1 MRFKR
6 AARLHRT
13 AHKPSSWLLS
23 GFSHTLSSQMTSP
36 SSPACRHCSS
46 CWVARCQRNCAVLAT
61 WYIRSE
67 KRAFEK
73 RSPKEK
79 RGVNDKRERAFLL
92 EEGRCVAVRECS
104 RPYLGGTRD

>member
-1 MRFKR
+1 M
-6 AARLHRT
+6 
-13 AHKPSSWLLS
+13 
-23 GFSHTLSSQMTSP
+23 
-36 SSPACRHCSS
+36 
-46 CWVARCQRNCAVLAT
+46 LAT

-79 RGVNDKRERAFLL
+79 RGGNDKRERALLL

-104 RPYLGGTRD
+104 RSYL

>member
-1 MRFKR
+1 M
-6 AARLHRT
+6 
-13 AHKPSSWLLS
+13 
-23 GFSHTLSSQMTSP
+23 
-36 SSPACRHCSS
+36 
-46 CWVARCQRNCAVLAT
+46 LAT

-79 RGVNDKRERAFLL
+79 RGVNDKRERALLL

-104 RPYLGGTRD
+104 RSYL